1 MYITR
6 EQLRQ
11 AGIRN
16 RKSMRATA
24 PDGKTTTVSDIPGF
38 CRKMR
43 LNVVSVRNC
52 AQGKQAHHQGWTF
65 EYLEKGGIEP

>member
-6 EQLRQ
+6 EQLQ
-11 AGIRN
+11 KAGLRT
-16 RKSMRATA
+16 RKSMIATN
-24 PDGKTTTVSDIPGF
+24 PDGTKITVSDIPGF
-38 CRKMR
+38 CRKMG